1 MECDFDSIYYRG
13 DGLVKIVFVCVESR
27 LIRILLVN
35 EVNLVIIDGI
45 RFVEYKNIKC
55 RNFVFV
61 CIVVLLFEIWNKLIC
76 INSGNILLKYK
87 LY

>member
-27 LIRILLVN
+27 LIRIVLVN

-45 RFVEYKNIKC
+45 RFVEYKI
-55 RNFVFV
+55 
-61 CIVVLLFEIWNKLIC
+61 
-76 INSGNILLKYK
+76 
-87 LY
+87 